1 MVHSF
6 DTKVAKDVGVNAA
19 TLFYSIFFWIQ
30 KNEANDKHYYDG
42 YYWTYNSASAFRKM
56 FDYLSEKQ
64 IRTALNKLIEAGYL
78 VAGNYNESKYDRTRW
93 YRLGDKGMSMLP
105 NGNID
110 ATQEKVGRDKKV
122 TPIPYSVTDSD
133 TDSDSMS
140 AKSNIKEEEKI
151 PDTNPDYIRF
161 NSWIAEN
168 APYCA
173 NPKNMKQITQAEF
186 LRLKQKYNSEQISH
200 IIEQIENRK
209 DLRKRYSSL
218 YRTTLNWLKREHG

>member
-6 DTKVAKDVGVNAA
+6 DTKVASEVGITSAV
-19 TLFYSIFFWIQ
+19 LFHSILFWIQ

-42 YYWTYNSASAFRKM
+42 HYWTYNSAKAFRKM

-64 IRTALNKLIEAGYL
+64 IRTALNKLIDAGYL
-78 VAGNYNESKYDRTRW
+78 VVGNYNESKYDRTMW
-93 YRLGDKGMSMLP
+93 YRLGEKGISMLP

-110 ATQEKVGRDKKV
+110 ATQEKEGRDKEV
-122 TPIPYSVTDSD
+122 TPIPYSVTDSV

-140 AKSNIKEEEKI
+140 AKNNIKDKEKT

-161 NSWIAEN
+161 NSWIADN

-186 LRLKQKYNSEQISH
+186 LRLKQKYKSEQISH

-218 YRTTLNWLKREHG
+218 YRTTLNWLKKEHG

>member
-6 DTKVAKDVGVNAA
+6 DTKVAKEVGITSAV
-19 TLFYSIFFWIQ
+19 LFHSIFFWIQ

-42 YYWTYNSASAFRKM
+42 HYWTYNSAKAFRKM

-93 YRLGDKGMSMLP
+93 YRLGGQGMSMLP

-110 ATQEKVGRDKKV
+110 ATQEKEGRDKEV
-122 TPIPYSVTDSD
+122 TPIPYSVTDSV

-140 AKSNIKEEEKI
+140 ANIKDKEKT

-161 NSWIAEN
+161 NSWIADN

-186 LRLKQKYNSEQISH
+186 LRLKQKYKSEQISH

-218 YRTTLNWLKREHG
+218 YRTTLNWLKKEHG

>member
-6 DTKVAKDVGVNAA
+6 DTKVAKEVGLNSA
-19 TLFYSIFFWIQ
+19 TLFHSIFFWIQ

-78 VAGNYNESKYDRTRW
+78 VAGNYNESKYDRTHW
-93 YRLGDKGMSMLP
+93 YRLGDKGLSMLP
-105 NGNID
+105 NGNMD
-110 ATQEKVGRDKKV
+110 VTHEEVGHDKKV
-122 TPIPYSVTDSD
+122 TPIPFSVTDNV

-140 AKSNIKEEEKI
+140 AKNNIKENI

-161 NSWIAEN
+161 NSWIANN

-173 NPKNMKQITQAEF
+173 NPKNLQQITQSEF
-186 LRLKQKYNSEQISH
+186 LRLKQKYKSEQISH

-209 DLRKRYSSL
+209 DLRKRYSNL
-218 YRTTLNWLKREHG
+218 YRTALNWLKKEYG

>member
-6 DTKVAKDVGVNAA
+6 DTKVASEVGITSAV
-19 TLFYSIFFWIQ
+19 LFHSIFFWIQ

-42 YYWTYNSASAFRKM
+42 YYWTYNSAKAFRKM

-64 IRTALNKLIEAGYL
+64 IRTALNKLIDAGYL
-78 VAGNYNESKYDRTRW
+78 VAGNYNESKYNRTMW
-93 YRLGDKGMSMLP
+93 YRLGEKGISMLP
-105 NGNID
+105 KGKMDETKKENGC
-110 ATQEKVGRDKKV
+110 DKKV
-122 TPIPYSVTDSD
+122 TPIPYSVTDSV

-140 AKSNIKEEEKI
+140 AKNNIKDKEKT

-161 NSWIAEN
+161 NSWIADN

-186 LRLKQKYNSEQISH
+186 LRLKQKYKSEQISH

-209 DLRKRYSSL
+209 DLRKRYSNL
-218 YRTTLNWLKREHG
+218 YRTALNWLKKEHG

>member
-6 DTKVAKDVGVNAA
+6 DTKVAKEVGLNSA
-19 TLFYSIFFWIQ
+19 TLFHSILFWIQ

-42 YYWTYNSASAFRKM
+42 HYWTYNSAKAFRKM

-64 IRTALNKLIEAGYL
+64 IRTALNKLIDAGYL
-78 VAGNYNESKYDRTRW
+78 VAGNYNESKYDRTMW
-93 YRLGDKGMSMLP
+93 YRLGEKGNSMLP
-105 NGNID
+105 KGKMDETKKENGC
-110 ATQEKVGRDKKV
+110 DKKV
-122 TPIPYSVTDSD
+122 TPIPDSDTDDVTDSD
-133 TDSDSMS
+133 SVS
-140 AKSNIKEEEKI
+140 AKNNIKEKI

-161 NSWIAEN
+161 NSWIANN

-186 LRLKQKYNSEQISH
+186 LRLKQKYKSEQISH

-209 DLRKRYSSL
+209 DLRKRYSNL
-218 YRTTLNWLKREHG
+218 YRTALNWLKKEHG

>member
-6 DTKVAKDVGVNAA
+6 DTKVASEVGITSAV
-19 TLFYSIFFWIQ
+19 LFHSIFFWIQ

-42 YYWTYNSASAFRKM
+42 YYWTYNSAKAFRKM

-64 IRTALNKLIEAGYL
+64 IRTALNKLIDAGYL

-93 YRLGDKGMSMLP
+93 YRLGEKGISMFP
-105 NGNID
+105 FGNID
-110 ATQEKVGRDKKV
+110 ATQEKEGRDKEV
-122 TPIPYSVTDSD
+122 TPIPFNVTDSV

-140 AKSNIKEEEKI
+140 AKNNIKDKEKT

-161 NSWIAEN
+161 NSWIADN

-186 LRLKQKYNSEQISH
+186 LRLKQKYKSEQISH

-209 DLRKRYSSL
+209 DLRKRYSNL
-218 YRTTLNWLKREHG
+218 YRTALNWLKKEHG

>member
-6 DTKVAKDVGVNAA
+6 DTKVAKEVGITSAV
-19 TLFYSIFFWIQ
+19 LFHSIFFWIQ

-42 YYWTYNSASAFRKM
+42 YYWTYNSAKAFRKM

-64 IRTALNKLIEAGYL
+64 IRTALNKLIDAGYL
-78 VAGNYNESKYDRTRW
+78 VAGNYNESKYDRTMW
-93 YRLGDKGMSMLP
+93 YRLGEKGISMFP
-105 NGNID
+105 FGNID
-110 ATQEKVGRDKKV
+110 ATQEKEGRDKEV
-122 TPIPYSVTDSD
+122 TPIPYNVTDSV

-140 AKSNIKEEEKI
+140 AKNNIKDKEKT

-161 NSWIAEN
+161 NSWIADN

-186 LRLKQKYNSEQISH
+186 LRLKQKYKSEQISH

-209 DLRKRYSSL
+209 DLRKRYSNL
-218 YRTTLNWLKREHG
+218 YRTALNWLKKEHG

>member
-6 DTKVAKDVGVNAA
+6 DTKVAKEVGITSAV
-19 TLFYSIFFWIQ
+19 LFHSIFFWIQ

-42 YYWTYNSASAFRKM
+42 HYWTYNSAKAFRKM

-93 YRLGDKGMSMLP
+93 YRLGDKGMSMFP
-105 NGNID
+105 FGNID
-110 ATQEKVGRDKKV
+110 ATQEKEGRDKEV
-122 TPIPYSVTDSD
+122 TPIPYSVTDSV

-140 AKSNIKEEEKI
+140 AKNNIT

-161 NSWIAEN
+161 NSWIADN

-186 LRLKQKYNSEQISH
+186 LRLKQKYKSEQISH

-218 YRTTLNWLKREHG
+218 YRTTLNWLKKEHG